1 MAMMG
6 GGGDQRRTR
15 QLLGIIILLLVVLLA
30 CGACTLLSV
39 SPLGDAFWRGFMNGE
54 VIR

>member
-6 GGGDQRRTR
+6 GGGDQERTR
-15 QLLGIIILLLVVLLA
+15 RLLGVIILLLVVLLA

-39 SPLGDAFWRGFMNGE
+39 SPLGDAFWQGFLGAGN
-54 VIR
+54 

>member
-15 QLLGIIILLLVVLLA
+15 QLLGVIILLLVVLLA

-39 SPLGDAFWRGFMNGE
+39 SPLGDAFWQGFISAGN
-54 VIR
+54 